1 MNPTLVYKVADEARE
16 FELIHALNYR
26 TFVEEIPQHARNGSR
41 RHVDR
46 FHAENSYVICMAG
59 DELAGMVALR
69 ANRPFSLDDK
79 LPDLDSYLPAGRKPC
94 EIRLLAVEKRFR
106 RTGVFAGLVARLV
119 QMARARGYDLALISG
134 TVRQLKLYRHLGFE
148 PFGPLVGPA
157 EAQYQPML
165 LTLERFERCTGALF
179 QGQSYLPG
187 PVTPRERVRDRLA
200 EPALSHRGERF
211 RALREEVQSK
221 LKRLTGA
228 RHASLALGSG
238 TLANDMVGAQLHG
251 RGIVLSNG
259 EFGERLVD
267 HATRWGLEFDTCRRP
282 WGRPFDLGE
291 LALRLAR
298 RPRWLWFVHCETST
312 GMLNDLEA
320 IKALCARSATEVCV
334 DAVSSLGSVPCNLAG
349 VAFASG
355 VSGKALAAYPGIAL
369 VLHREAPA
377 PSPRVPRYLDL
388 ALYCAGE
395 VPFTQS
401 SNLLAALAAALDDAG
416 PRRYESLRD
425 DACFLRQRLQA
436 AGLACVAPAEHASP
450 AIVTIALPPSARSPR
465 VARRLADAGFVI
477 AYASRY
483 LLERNWIQIALM
495 GEYSRQ
501 GLAELV
507 EALEETVGLAHV

>member
-1 MNPTLVYKVADEARE
+1 MDTTLIYKVADEPRE

-26 TFVEEIPQHARNGSR
+26 TFVEEIPQHARNFSR

-46 FHAENSYVICMAG
+46 FHAENTYVICMAG
-59 DELAGMVALR
+59 DELAGMVSLR
-69 ANRPFSLDDK
+69 AKRPFSLDDK
-79 LPDLDSYLPAGRKPC
+79 LPDLDAYLPAGRRLC

-106 RTGVFAGLVARLV
+106 KTGVFAGLVARLV
-119 QMARARGYDLALISG
+119 QLARARGYDLALISG

-165 LTLERFERCTGALF
+165 LTLERFERSTGSIFL
-179 QGQSYLPG
+179 GQSYLPG
-187 PVTPRERVRDRLA
+187 PVTPRARVREKLA

-211 RALREEVQSK
+211 RVLLEEVQSK
-221 LKRLTGA
+221 LKRLAGA
-228 RHASLALGSG
+228 RHVSVALGSG

-251 RGIVLSNG
+251 HGLVLSNG

-267 HATRWGLEFDTCRRP
+267 HAQRWGLAFDTYRCP
-282 WGRPFDLGE
+282 WGRPFDRGE
-291 LALRLAR
+291 LASRLAR

-312 GMLNDLEA
+312 GMLNDLET
-320 IKALCARSATEVCV
+320 IKALCARSSTAVCV
-334 DAVSSLGSVPCNLAG
+334 DAVSSLGSVPCNLER

-369 VLHREAPA
+369 VLHHEAPA
-377 PSPRVPRYLDL
+377 PNPRVPRYLDL
-388 ALYCAGE
+388 ALYCSGE

-401 SNLLAALAAALDDAG
+401 SNLLAALAAALEGAG
-416 PRRYESLRD
+416 PRRYETLRD
-425 DACFLRQRLQA
+425 DACFLRERLRA
-436 AGLACVAPAEHASP
+436 AGLQCVAPVEHASP
-450 AIVTIALPPSARSPR
+450 AIVSVALPASTSSLHA
-465 VARRLADAGFVI
+465 ARRLADRGFVV
-477 AYASRY
+477 AHASRY

-501 GLAELV
+501 GLADLV
-507 EALEETVGLAHV
+507 EALEETIGLAHV